1 MKKIILI
8 LSLLILA
15 NCGFKSILSTK
26 NVNFKINKIEIQK
39 NDSIS
44 SKIKKRLRIY
54 TKNDSSDKIYN
65 LKINSK
71 KNRAIT
77 SKDTKGNPLTYEI
90 IISTELEIFI
100 EDKFIKKIAFK
111 KGFNYNNRSNKFDLK
126 QYEKSIKNNLISELS
141 NKIIRYL
148 NSLK

>member
-26 NVNFKINKIEIQK
+26 NVNFKINKIEMQN

-44 SKIKKRLRIY
+44 SKIKKRLQIY
-54 TKNDSSDKIYN
+54 TKNDSPDKIYN

-100 EDKFIKKIAFK
+100 EDKFIKKIVFE

-126 QYEKSIKNNLISELS
+126 QYEKSNTTNLINQIAENIIINLLS
-141 NKIIRYL
+141 I
-148 NSLK
+148 

>member
-1 MKKIILI
+1 MKKIVLI

-26 NVNFKINKIEIQK
+26 DVNFKINNIEIQN

-44 SKIKKRLRIY
+44 LKIKKRLQTY
-54 TKNDSSDKIYN
+54 TKNDSQDKIYN

-71 KNRAIT
+71 KNKIVA

-90 IISTELEIFI
+90 IISVELEIFI
-100 EDKFIKKIAFK
+100 EDKFIKKTTFK
-111 KGFNYNNRSNKFDLK
+111 KSFNYNNRSNKFDLK
-126 QYEKSIKNNLISELS
+126 QYEKSNTTNLINQITENIIVNLLS
-141 NKIIRYL
+141 I
-148 NSLK
+148 